1 MSDKKVLQSDL
12 FSLLHYMGIL
22 TLNKKERKS
31 YCFYSHS
38 PQPPPPLSKRKKDVK
53 HTILYFL
60 YKVSSNGP
68 GNLNRLL
75 CIQLKLIT

>member
-38 PQPPPPLSKRKKDVK
+38 PQPQPPPFQKEKGCKTHNFILS
-53 HTILYFL
+53 
-60 YKVSSNGP
+60 
-68 GNLNRLL
+68 
-75 CIQLKLIT
+75 IQGVFQWAWEP

>member
-38 PQPPPPLSKRKKDVK
+38 PQPPPPFQKEKGCKTHSFILS
-53 HTILYFL
+53 
-60 YKVSSNGP
+60 
-68 GNLNRLL
+68 
-75 CIQLKLIT
+75 IQGVFQWAWEP